1 MIASME
7 DVLGVSTKVLL
18 VGSSTIASMEDVLWL
33 SNEHRKCSGQV
44 STEVNRSTCSKTVCG
59 RRNCDLVDVICEVA
73 SCCVVSKLTNLSENK
88 YIKCTAKLY
97 FDFCFR
103 TWH

>member
-44 STEVNRSTCSKTVCG
+44 STGSTEV
-59 RRNCDLVDVICEVA
+59 LVARLEE
-73 SCCVVSKLTNLSENK
+73 L
-88 YIKCTAKLY
+88 
-97 FDFCFR
+97 
-103 TWH
+103 

>member
-1 MIASME
+1 MIASMEDVLGVSTMIASMEDVLGVSTMIASME

-73 SCCVVSKLTNLSENK
+73 SCCVE
-88 YIKCTAKLY
+88 
-97 FDFCFR
+97 
-103 TWH
+103 